1 MIQRIRMT
9 TTLDPGL
16 LRDLTEAKAALA
28 RHGIV
33 IIRTIETELEP
44 AIMAEAKDSVASSP
58 RKLVKLKEDELDRF
72 MEDLRKA
79 SMKSAKELAS
89 LYTRLLAKL
98 GMEYLGELVK
108 ELEGIDQLFKWSRI
122 EKAVEPVNEILV
134 ENGFRK
140 VQLGNPEDLSDAFK
154 VELEEKWNSAF
165 VRFRLIAEQAV
176 EEMKRQD
183 ASERSAPEPEKR
195 KRPSR
200 KR

>member
-1 MIQRIRMT
+1 MIQRIRMS

-183 ASERSAPEPEKR
+183 ASERSAPESEKR

>member
-1 MIQRIRMT
+1 MIQRTRMS

-58 RKLVKLKEDELDRF
+58 RKLAKLKEDELDRF

-98 GMEYLGELVK
+98 GMEYLGDLVK

-134 ENGFRK
+134 ENGFGK

-183 ASERSAPEPEKR
+183 ASERSAPESERR

>member
-1 MIQRIRMT
+1 MIQRIRMS

-58 RKLVKLKEDELDRF
+58 RKLAKLKEDEMDRF

-79 SMKSAKELAS
+79 SMKSAKELTS

-98 GMEYLGELVK
+98 GTEYLGELVK

-140 VQLGNPEDLSDAFK
+140 VQLGNPEDLNDAFK
-154 VELEEKWNSAF
+154 VELEEKWNFAF

-183 ASERSAPEPEKR
+183 ANERSGTESEKR

>member
-1 MIQRIRMT
+1 MIQRIRMS
-9 TTLDPGL
+9 TTLYPGL

-44 AIMAEAKDSVASSP
+44 AIMAEARDSVASSP
-58 RKLVKLKEDELDRF
+58 RKLAKLKEDELDRF

-98 GMEYLGELVK
+98 GTEYLGELVK

-154 VELEEKWNSAF
+154 VELEEKWNFAF
-165 VRFRLIAEQAV
+165 LRFRLIAEQAV

-183 ASERSAPEPEKR
+183 GDERSAPESEKR

>member
-1 MIQRIRMT
+1 
-9 TTLDPGL
+9 
-16 LRDLTEAKAALA
+16 
-28 RHGIV
+28 
-33 IIRTIETELEP
+33 
-44 AIMAEAKDSVASSP
+44 
-58 RKLVKLKEDELDRF
+58 
-72 MEDLRKA
+72 
-79 SMKSAKELAS
+79 
-89 LYTRLLAKL
+89 
-98 GMEYLGELVK
+98 
-108 ELEGIDQLFKWSRI
+108 
-122 EKAVEPVNEILV
+122 VNEILV

>member
-1 MIQRIRMT
+1 MIQRIRML

-16 LRDLTEAKAALA
+16 LRDLKEAKAALA

-58 RKLVKLKEDELDRF
+58 RKLAKLREDELDGL
-72 MEDLRKA
+72 MEDLRRA
-79 SMKSAKELAS
+79 SMESAKELAS

-98 GMEYLGELVK
+98 GTEYLGELIK

-122 EKAVEPVNEILV
+122 EKAVEPVNDILV
-134 ENGFRK
+134 ENGFEK

-176 EEMKRQD
+176 EEMKRQGANGESTPGAD
-183 ASERSAPEPEKR
+183 KR
-195 KRPSR
+195 KKPRR

>member
-58 RKLVKLKEDELDRF
+58 RKLAKLKEDELDRF

-134 ENGFRK
+134 ENGFGK

-183 ASERSAPEPEKR
+183 ASERSAPESEKR

>member
-1 MIQRIRMT
+1 MIQRIRMS

-16 LRDLTEAKAALA
+16 LRDLREAKAALA

-44 AIMAEAKDSVASSP
+44 AIMAEARDSVASSP
-58 RKLVKLKEDELDRF
+58 RKLAKLKEDELDRF

-98 GMEYLGELVK
+98 GTEYLGELVK

-122 EKAVEPVNEILV
+122 EKAAEPVNEILV

-140 VQLGNPEDLSDAFK
+140 VQLGNPEDINDAFK

-183 ASERSAPEPEKR
+183 ASERSAPESEKR
-195 KRPSR
+195 KRSSR

>member
-183 ASERSAPEPEKR
+183 AKERSGTESEKR
-195 KRPSR
+195 KRPSK

>member
-1 MIQRIRMT
+1 MIQRIRMS

-16 LRDLTEAKAALA
+16 LRDLKEAKAALA

-33 IIRTIETELEP
+33 IIRTIETGLEP
-44 AIMAEAKDSVASSP
+44 AIMAEAKDSIASSP
-58 RKLVKLKEDELDRF
+58 GKLAKLKDVELDKL

-79 SMKSAKELAS
+79 SLKSAKELAS

-98 GMEYLGELVK
+98 GTEYLGELVK
-108 ELEGIDQLFKWSRI
+108 ELEGIDQLFKWSRV
-122 EKAVEPVNEILV
+122 EKAVEPVNEILA
-134 ENGFRK
+134 ENGFRE

-165 VRFRLIAEQAV
+165 VRFKLIAEQV
-176 EEMKRQD
+176 TDEMKQQD
-183 ASERSAPEPEKR
+183 VNERPAPESKKR

>member
-1 MIQRIRMT
+1 MIQRIRMS

-16 LRDLTEAKAALA
+16 LRDLKEAKAALA

-44 AIMAEAKDSVASSP
+44 AIMAEAKDSVVSSP
-58 RKLVKLKEDELDRF
+58 RKLAKLKEDELDRL
-72 MEDLRKA
+72 MADLRKA

-89 LYTRLLAKL
+89 LYTRLLGKL
-98 GMEYLGELVK
+98 GTEYLGELVK

-122 EKAVEPVNEILV
+122 EKAAEPVNDILV

-165 VRFRLIAEQAV
+165 ARFRLIAEQAV

-183 ASERSAPEPEKR
+183 ANEISGTESERP

>member
-1 MIQRIRMT
+1 MIQRIRMS

-44 AIMAEAKDSVASSP
+44 AIMAEAKDSIASSP
-58 RKLVKLKEDELDRF
+58 GKLAKLKDFELDRL
-72 MEDLRKA
+72 MEDLRRA
-79 SMKSAKELAS
+79 SLKSAKELTN

-98 GMEYLGELVK
+98 GTEYLGELVK

-134 ENGFRK
+134 ENGFK
-140 VQLGNPEDLSDAFK
+140 EIQLGNPEDLNDAFK

-165 VRFRLIAEQAV
+165 VRFKLIAEQV
-176 EEMKRQD
+176 TDEMKQQD
-183 ASERSAPEPEKR
+183 VNERPAPGSKKR

>member
-98 GMEYLGELVK
+98 GMEYLGDLVK

-134 ENGFRK
+134 ENGFGK

-183 ASERSAPEPEKR
+183 ASERSAPESEKR

>member
-1 MIQRIRMT
+1 MIQRIRMS
-9 TTLDPGL
+9 TTLDSGL

-44 AIMAEAKDSVASSP
+44 AIMAEARDSVASSP
-58 RKLVKLKEDELDRF
+58 RKLAKLKEDELDRF

-98 GMEYLGELVK
+98 GTEHLGELVR

-122 EKAVEPVNEILV
+122 EKAAEPVNEILV

-183 ASERSAPEPEKR
+183 AKERSGTESEKR
-195 KRPSR
+195 KRPSK

>member
-1 MIQRIRMT
+1 MIQRIRMST
-9 TTLDPGL
+9 ALDPGL

-44 AIMAEAKDSVASSP
+44 AIMAEAKDSVESSP
-58 RKLVKLKEDELDRF
+58 RKLVKLKEDELDRL

-89 LYTRLLAKL
+89 LYTRLLGKL
-98 GMEYLGELVK
+98 GTEYLGELVK

-122 EKAVEPVNEILV
+122 ERAVEPVNEILV

-140 VQLGNPEDLSDAFK
+140 VQLGNPENLSDAFK
-154 VELEEKWNSAF
+154 VELGEKWSSAF
-165 VRFRLIAEQAV
+165 VRFRLIADQAV
-176 EEMKRQD
+176 EEMRRQD
-183 ASERSAPEPEKR
+183 AGETSSPESEKR
-195 KRPSR
+195 KRPRR

>member
-1 MIQRIRMT
+1 MIQRIRMS

-44 AIMAEAKDSVASSP
+44 AIMAEARDSVASSP
-58 RKLVKLKEDELDRF
+58 RKLAKLKEDELDRF

-79 SMKSAKELAS
+79 SMKSARELAS

-98 GMEYLGELVK
+98 GTEYLGELVK

-140 VQLGNPEDLSDAFK
+140 IELGNPEDLSDAFK

-176 EEMKRQD
+176 EEMKQQD
-183 ASERSAPEPEKR
+183 ASKRSAPESEKR

>member
-58 RKLVKLKEDELDRF
+58 RKLAKLKEDELDRF

-183 ASERSAPEPEKR
+183 ASERSAPESEKR

>member
-1 MIQRIRMT
+1 MIQRIRMS

-44 AIMAEAKDSVASSP
+44 AIMAEARDSVASSP
-58 RKLVKLKEDELDRF
+58 RKLAKLKEDELDRF

-79 SMKSAKELAS
+79 SMKSARELTS

-98 GMEYLGELVK
+98 GTEYLGELVK

-140 VQLGNPEDLSDAFK
+140 IELGNPEDLSDAFK

-183 ASERSAPEPEKR
+183 ASERSAPESEKR

>member
-58 RKLVKLKEDELDRF
+58 RKLAKLKEDELDRF

-98 GMEYLGELVK
+98 GTEYLGELVK

-183 ASERSAPEPEKR
+183 ASERSAPESEKR

>member
-1 MIQRIRMT
+1 MIQRVRMST
-9 TTLDPGL
+9 NLDPGL
-16 LRDLTEAKAALA
+16 LRDLKEAKAALA

-58 RKLVKLKEDELDRF
+58 RKLAKLKENELDRL
-72 MEDLRKA
+72 MEDLRSA
-79 SMKSAKELAS
+79 SARSARELVS

-98 GMEYLGELVK
+98 GTEFLGDLVK

-122 EKAVEPVNEILV
+122 ERAVEPVNEILV
-134 ENGFRK
+134 ENGFSK
-140 VQLGNPEDLSDAFK
+140 VQLGDPEDLSDAFK
-154 VELEEKWNSAF
+154 VELEEKWNFAF
-165 VRFRLIAEQAV
+165 VRFKLIAEQVV
-176 EEMKRQD
+176 EEMKRKD
-183 ASERSAPEPEKR
+183 ANERPAPESVKR

>member
-1 MIQRIRMT
+1 MIQRIRMS

-44 AIMAEAKDSVASSP
+44 AIMAEARDSVASSP
-58 RKLVKLKEDELDRF
+58 RKLAKLKEDELDRF

-98 GMEYLGELVK
+98 GTEYLGELVK

-140 VQLGNPEDLSDAFK
+140 VQLGNPEDLNDAFK

-176 EEMKRQD
+176 EEMKLQD
-183 ASERSAPEPEKR
+183 AKERSGTESEKR
-195 KRPSR
+195 KRPSK